1 MVGQYI
7 DKWNSK
13 KLEVNL
19 MANKAYKFRLYP
31 NEEQKIL
38 FAKTFGCVR
47 FIYNQMLSDKIA
59 HYKETGM
66 KLNNTPAQYK
76 KEFEWLKE
84 VDSLALAN
92 AQMNLQT
99 AYKNFFRTPKVGFP
113 KFKSK
118 KRGKDSYT
126 TNNQNGTVSI
136 IGKKLR
142 LPKVGL
148 VKIVQHRVISDNEK
162 IKSATITR
170 TPSDKYYVSI
180 LVEYDKVV
188 PEIELSK
195 DKAIGLDYA
204 SHDFYVDSQGRE
216 AGYPKF
222 YRKAQAKLAR
232 EQRKLANMKYG
243 SNNYHKQKIKVAKVH
258 EKVANQRLDWIH
270 KLSTR
275 LANEYDIVC
284 VEDINMQNMARSLKL
299 GKSTNDNGFGMFRDI
314 LSCKL
319 ANRGK
324 AFVKIDKWFPSS
336 KMCRYC
342 GSINHE
348 LTLSDRVWTCGCG
361 ATINRDENAAI
372 NIMNEGLRMLFS

>member
-1 MVGQYI
+1 
-7 DKWNSK
+7 
-13 KLEVNL
+13 
-19 MANKAYKFRLYP
+19 MANKSYKFRLYP
-31 NEEQKIL
+31 NEEQRIL

-66 KLNNTPAQYK
+66 RLNNTPAQYK
-76 KEFEWLKE
+76 KKFEWLKE

-92 AQMNLQT
+92 AQINLQN
-99 AYKNFFRTPKVGFP
+99 AYNNFFRSPKVGFP

-118 KRGKDSYT
+118 KRNKDSYT

-136 IGKKLR
+136 IGKKLK

-148 VKIVQHRVISDNEK
+148 VKMVQHRIISDNEK

-170 TPSDKYYVSI
+170 TPTDKYYVSI
-180 LVEYDKVV
+180 LVEYDKII

-204 SHDFYVDSQGRE
+204 SHSFYVDSQGRE

-222 YRKAQAKLAR
+222 YRKAQNKLAC
-232 EQRKLANMKYG
+232 EQRKLANMKRG
-243 SNNYHKQKIKVAKVH
+243 SNNYYKQKIRVTRVH

-270 KLSTR
+270 KLSTQ
-275 LANEYDIVC
+275 LANEYDVIC

-314 LSCKL
+314 LSYKL
-319 ANRGK
+319 TDRGK
-324 AFVKIDKWFPSS
+324 AFVKVDRWFPSS
-336 KMCRYC
+336 KMCRHC

-348 LTLSDRVWTCGCG
+348 LTLSDRVWICGCG

-372 NIMNEGLRMLFS
+372 NIMNEGLRILFS